1 MWNHLDITTLVIRS
15 KVVWLHISA
24 RCGFFP
30 HRSPNWTLRW
40 IYHCCCNSGQTLET
54 ECCCRKWITP
64 FCNYDA
70 IEVWLVVERISVWCL
85 AGVRQLEIMCCF
97 GCMSVLANYFV
108 FMTFFPACVSLLLEV
123 RAQLSCMCLTCWC
136 LCGFLWLFL
145 LFVRSAVPRES
156 GGPSYLAAQRFVQS
170 NGGGGQQTQSC
181 NTEGQN
187 DHGKLLTGYLVSL
200 SLFEELCNVCLC
212 STFSLSAWSWF
223 MLTAAGLLNHCP

>member
-1 MWNHLDITTLVIRS
+1 M
-15 KVVWLHISA
+15 
-24 RCGFFP
+24 
-30 HRSPNWTLRW
+30 
-40 IYHCCCNSGQTLET
+40 
-54 ECCCRKWITP
+54 
-64 FCNYDA
+64 
-70 IEVWLVVERISVWCL
+70 WLVVERISVWCL

-200 SLFEELCNVCLC
+200 SLFEELCNVCLFAPHSVSRPGHGSC
-212 STFSLSAWSWF
+212 SQPLDCWTIVHKLCSGHARGRHGAGPL
-223 MLTAAGLLNHCP
+223 LTQENWAG